1 MAHFDFGEVYWIEKS
16 FDDDP
21 EQSKLR
27 PVIIV
32 GKENDD
38 LILVAT
44 TTQGPEDPPKPYD
57 QFKFPILNWRKAGLT
72 EPSWCLCLVLIEL
85 PKEALQKYIGKMDER
100 DYEILLDF
108 LETVHG

>member
-1 MAHFDFGEVYWIEKS
+1 MNSYDFGEIYWIEKA

-21 EQSKLR
+21 KQSKCR
-27 PVIIV
+27 PAVIV
-32 GKENDD
+32 GKENEN

-44 TTQGPEDPPKPYD
+44 TSQNPEDPPKPYD

-85 PKEALQKYIGKMDER
+85 PKEALQEYIGKMDEG
-100 DYEILLDF
+100 DYERLLDF